1 MKIVLNLYRQVS
13 SPFFRFFFFFLI
25 YKFTFQEWQQY
36 ASEVGTPNGPT
47 RYVDQSG
54 KSEHLKGFSA
64 FDMERWYIDHMH
76 AWLLQSEK

>member
-1 MKIVLNLYRQVS
+1 MIIFK
-13 SPFFRFFFFFLI
+13 
-25 YKFTFQEWQQY
+25 EWQQY
-36 ASEVGTPNGPT
+36 ASEIGTPNGPT

-54 KSEHLKGFSA
+54 KNEHLKGFSA